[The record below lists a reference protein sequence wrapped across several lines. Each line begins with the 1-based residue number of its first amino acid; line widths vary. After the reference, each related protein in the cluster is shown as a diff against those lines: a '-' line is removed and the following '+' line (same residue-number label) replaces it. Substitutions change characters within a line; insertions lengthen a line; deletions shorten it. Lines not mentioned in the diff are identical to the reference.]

1 MIIVPFIAAVL
12 ALPQFE
18 VQTLDGRVVQG
29 PLVQLSAEQ
38 ITVETPEGKREF
50 PTKDLLSAVAKGLP
64 NTQLPHTAILVLA
77 DGSRI
82 TAIDFEAENGTA
94 KIKLSAEASVE
105 LPVKAIRSVRF
116 VDANEDASALDSQ
129 WTELGNSSPSG
140 DLLVIR
146 KKGTIDSTDGIVG
159 DITHETISFTLD
171 GDKIDVKR
179 PKIEGIVFAQTGVA
193 EFPEGI
199 CTVSSASGS
208 RYMASDI
215 ELNGDQ
221 LQITT
226 PAGFKTLLA
235 MDSVSHLDYSSGKI
249 AYLSDLEAETF
260 SYEPF
265 FAPAKTVSVLG
276 KFYNLRRDSG
286 LENKP
291 LKLDGQTYRKG
302 LALHSRSVV
311 SYRLPGKFRLFKAIV
326 GIDDAARDRGGD
338 VALEIKGDGKSLW
351 KMNVRSSEA
360 AHALELDISGIK
372 RLEIVADFG
381 ERQDIAD
388 HLDLCDAKV
397 TK

>member
-12 ALPQFE
+12 AVPQFE

-38 ITVETPEGKREF
+38 IAVETPDGKREF
-50 PTKDLLSAVAKGLP
+50 PTKDLLSAVAKEQAK
-64 NTQLPHTAILVLA
+64 TQLPYTAILVLT

-82 TAIDFEAENGTA
+82 TASNFEAKDGTA
-94 KIKLSAEASVE
+94 KIDLSSEASVE
-105 LPVKAIRSVRF
+105 IPVKAIRSVRF
-116 VDANEDASALDSQ
+116 VSPNEDSSALDSQ
-129 WTELGNSSPSG
+129 WNEIASGSPSG

-179 PKIEGIVFAQTGVA
+179 PKIEGIIFAQTGVA
-193 EFPEGI
+193 EFPEEI

-208 RYMASDI
+208 RYTASSMQ
-215 ELNGDQ
+215 LNGDQ

-226 PAGFKTLLA
+226 PAGLKMSLA
-235 MDSVSHLDYSSGKI
+235 MDNVSHLDYSSGKI
-249 AYLSDLEAETF
+249 AYLSDLEAEIF
-260 SYEPF
+260 RFEPF
-265 FAPAKTVSVLG
+265 FAPASPVSVLG
-276 KFYNLRRDSG
+276 KFYSLRRDSG

-351 KMNVRSSEA
+351 KMNVRSGEA

-381 ERQDIAD
+381 EHQDIAD